1 MEDTENTQAQEQTQ
15 ATQQVVTPATQQTTT
30 PKIDDDQLEA
40 MLNKGRNQKDNSI
53 LKSYYEQQGMT
64 EDEVKSA
71 ISEYKANK
79 KAQTEQQKKA
89 YDDALGEIEE
99 LKAQILQSNINT
111 KATNIGLDMGV
122 DKNVV
127 GYLIKIADLSKA
139 VNEKNEI
146 SEEAI
151 KNAFEEVLKNVP
163 ALKSSVNSNTGFK
176 VGADNVQQEN
186 DKTNML
192 RKVAG
197 LPPLK

>member
-1 MEDTENTQAQEQTQ
+1 MADTENNTQAQAQ
-15 ATQQVVTPATQQTTT
+15 ATQQVVTPETQQTTA
-30 PKIDDDQLEA
+30 PEIDYGKIEA
-40 MLNKGRNQKDNSI
+40 MINKGTQQKENAI
-53 LKSYYEQQGMT
+53 LKSFFEQQGMT

-71 ISEYKANK
+71 ISSYKAEQCK
-79 KAQTEQQKKA
+79 KAEEQKNA
-89 YDDALGEIEE
+89 YANMQAENEQ
-99 LKAQILQSNINT
+99 LKAQILQSNINA
-111 KATNIGLDMGV
+111 KATDIGLDMGV
-122 DKNVV
+122 DKNAV
-127 GYLIKIADLSKA
+127 GYLIKMADLSKA

-163 ALKSSVNSNTGFK
+163 ALKASVNSNTGFK

>member
-1 MEDTENTQAQEQTQ
+1 MADTENTQAQTQ
-15 ATQQVVTPATQQTTT
+15 ATQVTTPEIDYGKIEAMINKGTQQ
-30 PKIDDDQLEA
+30 KENA
-40 MLNKGRNQKDNSI
+40 I
-53 LKSYYEQQGMT
+53 LKSFFEQQGMT
-64 EDEVKSA
+64 EDEVKTA
-71 ISEYKANK
+71 ISSYKAEQGK
-79 KAQTEQQKKA
+79 KAEEQKNA
-89 YDDALGEIEE
+89 YATMQAENEQ
-99 LKAQILQSNINT
+99 LKAQILQSNINA
-111 KATNIGLDMGV
+111 KATDIGLDMGV
-122 DKNVV
+122 DKNAVA
-127 GYLIKIADLSKA
+127 YLIKMADLSKA

>member
-1 MEDTENTQAQEQTQ
+1 MADTENTQVTPQPQAQ
-15 ATQQVVTPATQQTTT
+15 ATQQVTAPEIDYG
-30 PKIDDDQLEA
+30 KIEA
-40 MLNKGRNQKDNSI
+40 MINKGSQQKENAI
-53 LKSYYEQQGMT
+53 LKSYFEQQGMT

-71 ISEYKANK
+71 VAEYRANK
-79 KAQTEQQKKA
+79 QKQADEQKNA
-89 YDDALGEIEE
+89 YANMQAENEQ
-99 LKAQILQSNINT
+99 LKAQILQSNINA
-111 KATNIGLDMGV
+111 KATDIGLDMGV
-122 DKNVV
+122 DKNAV
-127 GYLIKIADLSKA
+127 GYLIKMADLSKA

-163 ALKSSVNSNTGFK
+163 ALKASVNSNTGFK
-176 VGADNVQQEN
+176 VGADNVQQDN

>member
-1 MEDTENTQAQEQTQ
+1 MEGTENPQVTPQPQAQQ
-15 ATQQVVTPATQQTTT
+15 TQQTT
-30 PKIDDDQLEA
+30 PQIDYGKIEA
-40 MLNKGRNQKDNSI
+40 MINKGTQQKENAI
-53 LKSYYEQQGMT
+53 LKSYIEQQGMT

-71 ISEYKANK
+71 VAEYRANK
-79 KAQTEQQKKA
+79 KKQADEQKTA
-89 YDDALGEIEE
+89 YANMQAENEQ
-99 LKAQILQSNINT
+99 LKAQILQSNINA
-111 KATNIGLDMGV
+111 KATDIGLDMGV
-122 DKNVV
+122 DKNAV
-127 GYLIKIADLSKA
+127 GYLIKMADLSKA

-163 ALKSSVNSNTGFK
+163 ALKASVNSNTGFK
-176 VGADNVQQEN
+176 VGADNVQQDN

>member
-1 MEDTENTQAQEQTQ
+1 MADTDNTQVTPQPQVQQVQQ
-15 ATQQVVTPATQQTTT
+15 AQQVVPQIDYGKIEAMINKGTQQ
-30 PKIDDDQLEA
+30 KENA
-40 MLNKGRNQKDNSI
+40 I
-53 LKSYYEQQGMT
+53 LKSFFEQQGMT

-71 ISEYKANK
+71 ITTYKAEQGK
-79 KAQTEQQKKA
+79 KAEEQKNA
-89 YDDALGEIEE
+89 YATMQAENEQ
-99 LKAQILQSNINT
+99 LKAQILQSNINA
-111 KATNIGLDMGV
+111 KATDIGLDMGV
-122 DKNVV
+122 DKNAV
-127 GYLIKIADLSKA
+127 GYLIKMADLSKA

-163 ALKSSVNSNTGFK
+163 ALKASVNSNTGFK
-176 VGADNVQQEN
+176 VGADNVQQDN

>member
-1 MEDTENTQAQEQTQ
+1 MTDTENIQ
-15 ATQQVVTPATQQTTT
+15 VTPQPQAQQTTV
-30 PKIDDDQLEA
+30 PEIDYGKIEA
-40 MLNKGRNQKDNSI
+40 MINKGTQQKENAI
-53 LKSYYEQQGMT
+53 LKSFFEQQGMT
-64 EDEVKSA
+64 EEEIKTA
-71 ISEYKANK
+71 ISSYK
-79 KAQTEQQKKA
+79 TEQGRKAEEQKNA
-89 YDDALGEIEE
+89 YADMQRENES
-99 LKAQILQSNINT
+99 LKAQILQNSINA

-122 DKNVV
+122 DKNAVA
-127 GYLIKIADLSKA
+127 YLIKMADLSKA

-163 ALKSSVNSNTGFK
+163 ALKASVNSNTGFK
-176 VGADNVQQEN
+176 VGADNVQQDN

>member
-1 MEDTENTQAQEQTQ
+1 MADTENTQVTPQPQAQ
-15 ATQQVVTPATQQTTT
+15 ATQQVTAPEIDYG
-30 PKIDDDQLEA
+30 KIEA
-40 MLNKGRNQKDNSI
+40 MINKGSQQKENAI
-53 LKSYYEQQGMT
+53 LKSYFEQQGMT

-71 ISEYKANK
+71 VAEYRANK
-79 KAQTEQQKKA
+79 QKQADEQKNA
-89 YDDALGEIEE
+89 YANMQAENEQ
-99 LKAQILQSNINT
+99 LKAQILQSNINA
-111 KATNIGLDMGV
+111 KATDIGLDMGV
-122 DKNVV
+122 DKNAV
-127 GYLIKIADLSKA
+127 GYLIKMADLSKA

-163 ALKSSVNSNTGFK
+163 ALKASVNSNTGFK

>member
-1 MEDTENTQAQEQTQ
+1 MADAENNTQAQTQ
-15 ATQQVVTPATQQTTT
+15 ATQQVTAPEIDYG
-30 PKIDDDQLEA
+30 KIEA
-40 MLNKGRNQKDNSI
+40 MINKGNQQKENAI
-53 LKSYYEQQGMT
+53 LKSYFEQQGMT
-64 EDEVKSA
+64 EEEVKGA
-71 ISEYKANK
+71 VAEYRANK
-79 KAQTEQQKKA
+79 QKQAQEQKNA
-89 YDDALGEIEE
+89 YADMQRENES
-99 LKAQILQSNINT
+99 LKAQILQNSINA
-111 KATNIGLDMGV
+111 KATDIGLDMGV
-122 DKNVV
+122 DKNAVA
-127 GYLIKIADLSKA
+127 YLIKMADLSKA

-163 ALKSSVNSNTGFK
+163 ALKASVNSNTGFK

>member
-1 MEDTENTQAQEQTQ
+1 MADTENNTQAQTQ
-15 ATQQVVTPATQQTTT
+15 ATQQVTAPEIDYG
-30 PKIDDDQLEA
+30 KIEA
-40 MLNKGRNQKDNSI
+40 MINKGSQQKENAI
-53 LKSYYEQQGMT
+53 LKSYFEQQGMT

-71 ISEYKANK
+71 VAEYRANK
-79 KAQTEQQKKA
+79 QKQADEQKNA
-89 YDDALGEIEE
+89 YANMQAENEK
-99 LKAQILQSNINT
+99 LKAQILQSNINS
-111 KATNIGLDMGV
+111 KATDIGLDMGV
-122 DKNVV
+122 DKNAV
-127 GYLIKIADLSKA
+127 GYLIKMADLSKA

-163 ALKSSVNSNTGFK
+163 ALKASVNSNTGFK
-176 VGADNVQQEN
+176 VGADNVQQDN